1 MSIFEHILVAWEPVG
16 LQCDFM
22 KDDNF
27 TIIIII
33 INHNRLLHLHVIP
46 RALLT
51 LMASTVYQL
60 NINVMGSFQ
69 LFIFC
74 DNIDYD
80 YDHNYNFP
88 Y

>member
-27 TIIIII
+27 TIIIIVFYTYTSS
-33 INHNRLLHLHVIP
+33 L

-51 LMASTVYQL
+51 LMASAVYQP
-60 NINVMGSFQ
+60 NINVIGSFQ

-74 DNIDYD
+74 DNID
-80 YDHNYNFP
+80 
-88 Y
+88 

>member
-33 INHNRLLHLHVIP
+33 INHNRLLRLHVIP
-46 RALLT
+46 
-51 LMASTVYQL
+51 QGFI
-60 NINVMGSFQ
+60 NINGIDC
-69 LFIFC
+69 LPTKYKRHRFIS
-74 DNIDYD
+74 II
-80 YDHNYNFP
+80 HVL
-88 Y
+88 